1 MVCSRYLKLT
11 SSDQTAV
18 LIFLDLYFQPPKPAI
33 PEMAKPSL
41 KPESKVDFTEV
52 KRLHD
57 ELNNLKNSLESITKQ
72 FKEHVDKN
80 EKQMQ
85 RMEKKFMDEIEDL
98 TKELDEEK
106 KLRSSVDV
114 EVKRLRK
121 LLKNQSNPNE
131 S

>member
-1 MVCSRYLKLT
+1 M
-11 SSDQTAV
+11 
-18 LIFLDLYFQPPKPAI
+18 YFQPPKPAI
-33 PEMAKPSL
+33 PETAKPSL
-41 KPESKVDFTEV
+41 KPESKVDSAEV
-52 KRLHD
+52 KKLHD
-57 ELNNLKNSLESITKQ
+57 ELNNLKNSVESITKQ
-72 FKEHVDKN
+72 FKEYVDKS

-106 KLRSSVDV
+106 KLRSGVDV

-121 LLKNQSNPNE
+121 LIKNQSNPNE

>member
-1 MVCSRYLKLT
+1 MT
-11 SSDQTAV
+11 
-18 LIFLDLYFQPPKPAI
+18 
-33 PEMAKPSL
+33 KPSL

-52 KRLHD
+52 KKLHD